1 LVTDFGNAILVTV
14 SIHSSFPAHSKYAY
28 YTCALRCTS
37 VEYTYPRLLWDKIY
51 EFHDCRKPVCHNHEY
66 FSELE
71 HLLVERQRMV
81 SEVISEYLI
90 SKIFLHDLATQF
102 TTTQISWA
110 EPWTHAIYPAFR
122 NTHAMHLLASRLP
135 SCILAFYVAAMF
147 TGLL

>member
-1 LVTDFGNAILVTV
+1 MNFMIAGSQFVTTTNT
-14 SIHSSFPAHSKYAY
+14 
-28 YTCALRCTS
+28 
-37 VEYTYPRLLWDKIY
+37 
-51 EFHDCRKPVCHNHEY
+51 

-110 EPWTHAIYPAFR
+110 EP
-122 NTHAMHLLASRLP
+122 
-135 SCILAFYVAAMF
+135 
-147 TGLL
+147 